1 MSSRSQRLLDD
12 GDEPATSTSYRSSS
26 AGADDN
32 FLTRLR
38 LNHNKMLTYV
48 CIGLILVSVIV
59 IGFIAV
65 AVRREEGGENGGP
78 GDHSN
83 PNYASLDDCVIKHS
97 PHSRPVTATAR
108 QADGRTPQLLLQNC
122 TLHDGRGNVYYNT
135 DILMEGGLIKEIG
148 ENLPAVDNNT
158 HNVEGRHCTPG
169 LIDMHSHLGVYSWP
183 GDLWATQ
190 DGNEMTN
197 PIFPQARAI
206 DAFNPTDRALSWTRT
221 GGITTSQILPGS
233 GNAMGGEG
241 LVVKHKVST
250 YIHDLIV
257 ADAPRLLKMACGEN
271 PKRVYGSR
279 GITPMSRMGTVWL
292 MRQAFQQARES
303 LERQRRWCSLGEN
316 REPYPFDIMNEG
328 LIALLMDQARLH
340 NHCYMVHD
348 FQAIIRLTEEFH
360 YKVSAFH
367 HSLEAWKIPD
377 MLKNITVATWAG
389 TTIAHISRPSPHE
402 RCIALCITSHAAYAP
417 TLIVRLVGLQGR
429 GIRRQRVRARE
440 AVGEQRLSSDQIG

>member
-1 MSSRSQRLLDD
+1 MSSRTQRLLDD
-12 GDEPATSTSYRSSS
+12 GDEPSTYTSWTGSSS
-26 AGADDN
+26 AASANDS
-32 FLTRLR
+32 FLTRVR
-38 LNHNKMLTYV
+38 LNHNKLLTYI
-48 CIGLILVSVIV
+48 CIGLILVAVIV

-65 AVRREEGGENGGP
+65 AIRRAEGDEENNQPHYDSVDE
-78 GDHSN
+78 
-83 PNYASLDDCVIKHS
+83 CVIGHS
-97 PHSRPVTATAR
+97 PHSRPVTASAR
-108 QADGRTPQLLLQNC
+108 HADDVTPQLLIQNC
-122 TLHDGRGNVYYNT
+122 TLHDGRGNVHEGF
-135 DILMEGGLIKEIG
+135 DVLMEGGLIKEVG
-148 ENLPAVDNNT
+148 ANLPAVAGNT
-158 HNVEGRHCTPG
+158 YNVEGRHCTPG

-183 GDLWATQ
+183 ADLWATQ

-206 DAFNPTDRALSWTRT
+206 DAFNPTDRALNWTRT

-241 LVVKHKVST
+241 LVVKHKVSP

-279 GITPMSRMGTVWL
+279 NITPMSRMGTVWL

-303 LERQRRWCSLGEN
+303 MEAQRRWCSAD
-316 REPYPFDIMNEG
+316 EPRGLYPYDLMNEG
-328 LIALLMDQARLH
+328 LIALLMGQARLH

-348 FQAIIRLTEEFH
+348 FQAILRLTEEFG

-377 MLKNITVATWAG
+377 MLKNITIATWAG
-389 TTIAHISRPSPHE
+389 KAHSYYYHH
-402 RCIALCITSHAAYAP
+402 T
-417 TLIVRLVGLQGR
+417 
-429 GIRRQRVRARE
+429 
-440 AVGEQRLSSDQIG
+440 